1 MRSQVLKNRRFPV
14 AFAVGSRRIGK
25 PMEMGSSKSLN
36 DELYDECLNANHF
49 LSVDDA
55 KRKIAPLRIDYK
67 LFRPHSSSFERT

>member
-1 MRSQVLKNRRFPV
+1 M
-14 AFAVGSRRIGK
+14 VGSSRHGTS
-25 PMEMGSSKSLN
+25 MEMGSSKSLN

-67 LFRPHSSSFERT
+67 LFRLHSSSFGWT